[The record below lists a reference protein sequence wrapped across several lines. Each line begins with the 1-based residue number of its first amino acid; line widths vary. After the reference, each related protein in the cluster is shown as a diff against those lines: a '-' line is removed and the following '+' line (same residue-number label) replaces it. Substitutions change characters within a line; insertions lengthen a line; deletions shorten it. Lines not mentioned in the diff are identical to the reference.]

1 VRALEPL
8 RLELV
13 RCEGRCDA
21 SVRDHRPAPVELDQ
35 GHDDAV
41 PAHGRRAEDIDGP
54 PEQVGLDKLARG
66 VGTATTLTRSSSIS
80 RAIRLRMVVS
90 VTSSALAISVL
101 LVRPSRCSNR
111 MISRS
116 TSSTGPRPLFI

>member
-1 VRALEPL
+1 MMA
-8 RLELV
+8 
-13 RCEGRCDA
+13 D
-21 SVRDHRPAPVELDQ
+21 SVIPT
-35 GHDDAV
+35 
-41 PAHGRRAEDIDGP
+41 
-54 PEQVGLDKLARG
+54 ARG

-90 VTSSALAISVL
+90 VTSSALAMSVL

-116 TSSTGPRPLFI
+116 TSSTGPRPRCMPPSLSFAVPGPPSPRSRLLRFDIQPLDRFSGRFST